1 MRRETKHL
9 LGLSAVFS
17 ALVLSISFI
26 VLAIRK
32 RSITSALLALATAT
46 GGAVG
51 AALLLDAA
59 VTPDSDGENVV
70 MPTAGDEGEEAP
82 ELFEGEALE
91 AASRAL
97 REEL

>member
-1 MRRETKHL
+1 MRRETKHA

-17 ALVLSISFI
+17 ALVLTFTFI

-32 RSITSALLALATAT
+32 RSITSALLALAAAT
-46 GGAVG
+46 GSAVG

-59 VTPDSDGENVV
+59 VAPDTDGENVV
-70 MPTAGDEGEEAP
+70 VSTEDGEEAS

-91 AASRAL
+91 AASRAV
-97 REEL
+97 REVL